1 MPKET
6 PGLEFPLDMTVK
18 NAGYTLSD
26 VQSTVRFNIKN
37 IILTNPGE
45 RIMIPDF
52 GVGIKQAL
60 FENSSIELMQEIQ
73 HRINE
78 QMSLYAPYV
87 DILELIITPTDEH
100 SINIKLKYEIDFV
113 EILDSIELDITNI

>member
-1 MPKET
+1 
-6 PGLEFPLDMTVK
+6 MTVK